1 MRDPG
6 NLGGLYGFTVEFFT
20 AFSGQHFVNLI
31 LDGVAYNLMKSGS
44 DALVLRPF
52 IAAYNALKRK
62 NADRSSRV
70 HVSRL
75 RLSFQDSVVVIH
87 GLRDDSILLNLESI
101 LKALAASY
109 SHLILRTGKKP
120 FSISI
125 SVVEDPAEDRL
136 CRFREFLDFDETIED
151 IRDEHYLRMGKGI
164 RLSSQNE
171 SVRRRKAPLIG

>member
-20 AFSGQHFVNLI
+20 TFSVQHFVNLI
-31 LDGVAYNLMKSGS
+31 LDGVAYDLIKSGS

-87 GLRDDSILLNLESI
+87 GLRRSEEHTSELQSQFHLVCRLLLE
-101 LKALAASY
+101 
-109 SHLILRTGKKP
+109 KK
-120 FSISI
+120 
-125 SVVEDPAEDRL
+125 
-136 CRFREFLDFDETIED
+136 
-151 IRDEHYLRMGKGI
+151 K
-164 RLSSQNE
+164 
-171 SVRRRKAPLIG
+171 

>member
-20 AFSGQHFVNLI
+20 TFSVQHFVNLI
-31 LDGVAYNLMKSGS
+31 LDGVAYNLIKSGS

-87 GLRDDSILLNLESI
+87 GLTDGSMLLSLASS
-101 LKALAASY
+101 LTALAPSY
-109 SHLILRTGKKP
+109 YHALLR
-120 FSISI
+120 
-125 SVVEDPAEDRL
+125 
-136 CRFREFLDFDETIED
+136 
-151 IRDEHYLRMGKGI
+151 
-164 RLSSQNE
+164 
-171 SVRRRKAPLIG
+171 